1 MVDFSRKIKKNIVE
15 IETNPIIIYDNL
27 DRKTEKGPLR
37 NEQIEILKKWYEE
50 KQNDSNTI
58 LKLNTG
64 KGKTIIGLLIL
75 QSKLNSLKKPVM
87 YICPNKNLVNQTIK
101 QANEFGIKTCKVDE
115 TREIPIEFTNA
126 EAILVTHVQYM
137 FHGFSKFGD
146 ETNYEEC
153 CAIIIDDAH
162 ATIDSIK
169 QSTKFS
175 ITKNKSPD
183 AYKDILELFDDD
195 IKNQGI
201 GTYNDLKNDNF
212 DSESMLPVPYWA
224 IKDKAEHLTKIL
236 SNYSNT
242 SDEVRYTWPLLK
254 DIVSN
259 TDCYISN
266 TRIEIVPYSQPI
278 EKFGTFYNADN
289 KIYMS
294 ATNADDSLMIKE
306 FGLTKKE
313 IMNPLKLEN
322 ETWSGEKMVLIPS
335 LISDTLNRGEIVN
348 IFGTIQN
355 RNVKLFDKIG
365 KVALV
370 PSFRRTNDWDKYG
383 SLIVNSNTIDDA
395 IDYLAYDEKPKT
407 IVLSNRY
414 DGIDLP
420 DDYCR
425 ILILDS
431 LPKFESLEDKYINN
445 VIPNSSVLNREIAQK
460 IEQGFGRSVRGEKDY
475 SAVIVVGSD
484 LVRFLKTK
492 SNQQYVSK
500 YTKKQIEIGEQIVE
514 FAKEDLESDKTP
526 LHVFWSLIYQ
536 LLNRDEGWKEFYKE
550 QMNEAT
556 YEDNYDQILIDRY
569 IKERKIYQL
578 FKRGKIEESLIVLQE
593 FIDEFPANAYERGY
607 YLQIMAKFTYN
618 LSKSEAI
625 KLQSSAH
632 SNNNNL
638 LAFPNSI
645 NKRKI
650 NLSGSISQ
658 RLTNIKQ
665 QVENFNDSDE
675 LNLFINDLHYKL
687 SFDNESDDFEKTIDI
702 VGKLLGFET
711 QRPDNDFKEG
721 PDNLWAVGNN
731 EYFIVECKNEVSINR
746 NYIYKTET
754 GQMNNSIGWFQR
766 EYPGIEHNNF
776 LIIPTKY
783 YDSAAD
789 FSEEVKIVRKNG
801 LYNFR
806 KNFIDFLKEFTKENS
821 FNLSEQKIDNL
832 IDIHKLDLQSLKN
845 DYFEKPIP
853 WNTSN

>member
-1 MVDFSRKIKKNIVE
+1 
-15 IETNPIIIYDNL
+15 
-27 DRKTEKGPLR
+27 
-37 NEQIEILKKWYEE
+37 
-50 KQNDSNTI
+50 
-58 LKLNTG
+58 
-64 KGKTIIGLLIL
+64 
-75 QSKLNSLKKPVM
+75 M

-115 TREIPIEFTNA
+115 SREIPLEFTNA

-146 ETNYEEC
+146 ETNYEDC
-153 CAIIIDDAH
+153 CAIVIDDAH

-169 QSTKFS
+169 QSTRFS
-175 ITKNKSPD
+175 ITKKRSDDTYN
-183 AYKDILELFDDD
+183 DIFKLFEDDL
-195 IKNQGI
+195 KTQGI
-201 GTYNDLKNDNF
+201 GTYNDLTNDNI

-224 IKDKAEHLTKIL
+224 LKDKVEHLTKIL
-236 SNYSNT
+236 STYSST
-242 SDEVRYTWPLLK
+242 SDEVKYTWPLLK
-254 DIVSN
+254 DIISN

-294 ATNADDSLMIKE
+294 ATNADDSIMIKE

-322 ETWSGEKMVLIPS
+322 ESWSGEKMVLIPS
-335 LISDTLNRGEIVN
+335 LISNTLNRGAIVN
-348 IFGTIQN
+348 FFGTIQD
-355 RNVKLFDKIG
+355 RNIELFDKIG
-365 KVALV
+365 KVALT
-370 PSFRRTNDWDKYG
+370 PSFSRTSDWNKYG
-383 SLIVNSNTIDDA
+383 SLVVYSNTIDDA
-395 IDYLAYDEKPKT
+395 IDYLSHQEKPQT
-407 IVLSNRY
+407 VVLSNRY

-420 DDYCR
+420 DDFCR

-431 LPKFESLEDKYINN
+431 LPKFESLEDKYINH

-475 SAVIVVGSD
+475 SAVIIVGTD

-500 YTKKQIEIGEQIVE
+500 YTKKQIQIGEQIVE
-514 FAKEDLESDKTP
+514 FANEDLENGKSP
-526 LHVFWSLIYQ
+526 LKVFWSLIFQ

-556 YEDNYDQILIDRY
+556 YEDDYNQSLIDRY
-569 IKERKIYQL
+569 IKERKVYQL
-578 FKRGKIEESLIVLQE
+578 FKRGKIEESLSILQE
-593 FIDEFPANAYERGY
+593 FIDEFPDNNYERGY

-618 LSKSEAI
+618 LSKRESI
-625 KLQSSAH
+625 KLQTSAH

-638 LAFPNSI
+638 LAYPNSI

-650 NLSGSISQ
+650 NLSGSFPQ
-658 RLTNIKQ
+658 RLSNIMR
-665 QVENFNDSDE
+665 EIETFNDSDE
-675 LNLFINDLHYKL
+675 LTLFINELHYKL
-687 SFDNESDDFEKTIDI
+687 SFNNEAEDFEKTIDT

-731 EYFIVECKNEVSINR
+731 EHFIIECKNEVSPSR
-746 NYIYKTET
+746 DYAYKTEI
-754 GQMNNSIGWFQR
+754 GQMSNSIGWFQR
-766 EYPGIEHNNF
+766 EYPRMEHNNF

-789 FSEEVKIVRKNG
+789 FSEDVKIVRKNR
-801 LYNFR
+801 LNKFR
-806 KNFIDFLKEFTKENS
+806 TNFINFLKEFTKENS
-821 FNLSEQKIDNL
+821 FNLSEHKIANL
-832 IDIHKLDLQSLKN
+832 IEIHKLDLESLKN

-853 WNTSN
+853 WNRTS